1 MQQTQRTSLSDLN
14 KHIFKEH
21 FGGIEKKGLSSSEKV
36 LHGWKETLGLSEEG
50 TSHNTEQMA
59 VVTQPVGPG
68 SLATCW
74 WVLMGDTDSPGGME
88 EGCLGH
94 CRWTADTDLTS
105 FKATCYLFPFLL
117 GQIHPNKQLI
127 LILVFLFLSILLL
140 NARTGALR
148 SLLIPHPGKGGPLMR
163 EVPLPAH

>member
-1 MQQTQRTSLSDLN
+1 
-14 KHIFKEH
+14 
-21 FGGIEKKGLSSSEKV
+21 
-36 LHGWKETLGLSEEG
+36 
-50 TSHNTEQMA
+50 
-59 VVTQPVGPG
+59 
-68 SLATCW
+68 
-74 WVLMGDTDSPGGME
+74 MGDTDSPGGME

-94 CRWTADTDLTS
+94 CRWTADTDLIG